1 MCFHIVGHSPGQVT
15 PMVQQ
20 KTDGTDGNDD
30 QEYLLLPHL
39 WEAEGKRDGKWE
51 LKQKQRAGGWREREQ
66 MEV

>member
-39 WEAEGKRDGKWE
+39 WEAEGKRHSE
-51 LKQKQRAGGWREREQ
+51 
-66 MEV
+66 